1 MENIQLIKLIRNCL
15 AGDLVF
21 LNFNITIFI
30 QTAINPEADFF
41 SGGREGRGK
50 RGGVRRREHEPALL
64 LVPRQKIMHK
74 QKIQKHNLNKI
85 YLTKPR
91 LKEITWFMIIAE
103 TKNTF
108 SYF

>member
-50 RGGVRRREHEPALL
+50 RGGG
-64 LVPRQKIMHK
+64 
-74 QKIQKHNLNKI
+74 
-85 YLTKPR
+85 
-91 LKEITWFMIIAE
+91 E
-103 TKNTF
+103 TQGTRACPPI
-108 SYF
+108 SS